1 MATTT
6 TKPLSDSIYENALQQ
21 VGTKPTYAGTFEGQL
36 NDIYNKIQNREP
48 FNYDVNADPLYQS
61 YKDQYV
67 QQGKLAMK
75 DTMGQAAALTGGYGN
90 TYGQQVGQQAY
101 NAYLQNLS
109 AVIPELYGMAYNQ
122 YKDAGDDLKDQYAM
136 VGDLRDKE
144 YDRFRN
150 ELGDWER
157 DRAMALDNERYEREF
172 SRQQE
177 QEDYNRQQ
185 TADEI
190 ARQLE
195 QQEYNRRIYSEEVAR
210 ELENRDYT
218 RRMAADEI
226 AREQERQEYNRRM
239 AAEEI
244 ARQQEQQEYNRRMAA
259 EEIARQQEQ
268 LQYNRRRAEDET
280 AYQREQDQYNR
291 LRAQEETAYK
301 AQQQAYSNL
310 YALIK
315 ASGYRPTD
323 SELAAAGMTRAA
335 ADALASEYQRSITPT
350 YSSGS
355 GGSGS
360 SGSGGSRS
368 SGSSGRSSG
377 SGYNGGT
384 VLIND
389 FDEYGGRTT
398 PTYYTDY
405 TPEQQFLNDQGYNI
419 AINGQNNLAT
429 RTASESHVNRDNSAH
444 WSTVNDRAIHELAQQ
459 QALEDEIRRQK
470 TSTPTVQQRRS
481 SANVRKAYESYL

>member
-1 MATTT
+1 MAATTT
-6 TKPLSDSIYENALQQ
+6 RPLSDSIYENALQQ

-61 YKDQYV
+61 YKDQYI

-157 DRAMALDNERYEREF
+157 DRAMALENERYEREF

-195 QQEYNRRIYSEEVAR
+195 QQEYNRRIYNEEVAR

-239 AAEEI
+239 T
-244 ARQQEQQEYNRRMAA
+244 A

-268 LQYNRRRAEDET
+268 LMYNRRKAEEAT
-280 AYQREQDQYNR
+280 AYQKEQDQYNR

-355 GGSGS
+355 SGSGSSGRGS

-368 SGSSGRSSG
+368 SGSSGSR
-377 SGYNGGT
+377 GYVAGVDYPRGMPYSED
-384 VLIND
+384 VYI
-389 FDEYGGRTT
+389 EPYA
-398 PTYYTDY
+398 TDY
-405 TPEQQFLNDQGYNI
+405 SPVQEFLNEQGYNI
-419 AINGQNNLAT
+419 EINGRNDLAT
-429 RTASESHVNRDNSAH
+429 RTAAESYVNRDNSAH
-444 WSTVNDRAIHELAQQ
+444 WSTVNDRAIHEA
-459 QALEDEIRRQK
+459 ALQNEIQRQK

-481 SANVRKAYESYL
+481 NATVRKVFESYL